1 MENLQEFEGFR
12 SKIQEK
18 EEKWIK
24 GAIEKP
30 GALRRQLGKK
40 EGEKIT
46 KGEIEGEIK
55 KLRKEDTEPGKKGIQ
70 GLSKPKLKKLRR
82 LNLAKTLGELGEGYE
97 MEGEMEGEIEMEAP
111 ETTSKDHKEFEN
123 YMFFQNMM
131 AIKNMANE
139 ICRMDKGEI
148 DRVLSNG
155 HDWALDHTST
165 SKDDVEEVYHFLKGK
180 TEIPC

>member
-30 GALRRQLGKK
+30 GALRKQLGKK

-97 MEGEMEGEIEMEAP
+97 MEGEIEMEAP
-111 ETTSKDHKEFEN
+111 SKDHKEFEN

-139 ICRMDKGEI
+139 ICQMDKEEI
-148 DRVLSNG
+148 DKILSNG

-180 TEIPC
+180 TEIPG

>member
-30 GALRRQLGKK
+30 GALRRQLGRK

-55 KLRKEDTEPGKKGIQ
+55 KLRKEDTEPEKKGIQ

>member
-46 KGEIEGEIK
+46 KGEIEGGIK

-82 LNLAKTLGELGEGYE
+82 LNLAKTLGELREGY
-97 MEGEMEGEIEMEAP
+97 EMEGEIEMEAP
-111 ETTSKDHKEFEN
+111 GTTSKDHKEFEN

-139 ICRMDKGEI
+139 ICQMDKGEI
-148 DRVLSNG
+148 DRV
-155 HDWALDHTST
+155 
-165 SKDDVEEVYHFLKGK
+165 
-180 TEIPC
+180 